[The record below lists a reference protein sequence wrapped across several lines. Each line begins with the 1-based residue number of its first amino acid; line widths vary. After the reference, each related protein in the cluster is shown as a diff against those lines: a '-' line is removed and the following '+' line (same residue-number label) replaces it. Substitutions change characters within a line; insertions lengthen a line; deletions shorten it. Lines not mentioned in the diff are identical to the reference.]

1 MCHFWVQNAPFALN
15 KKSFVKIIRII
26 SICILAPFSV
36 QNFKKILRVDPE
48 LWGWVIF
55 GSRLVHLPQTRTF
68 LGKVIN
74 TISIYLLKPFIV
86 QSFKRFLQWIK
97 SYEDVPFWTQNGPI
111 CPKEVFFFRQTL
123 LMSFMPMYIPK
134 TKFKNQSIND
144 ILTIKEYW
152 NLIGWESFLAI
163 TWESCFSQACSFFQ
177 NVKGPE
183 EPSFYI
189 NSKQN

>member
-15 KKSFVKIIRII
+15 KKSFVKIIKIT

-68 LGKVIN
+68 WGKVIN

-86 QSFKRFLQWIK
+86 QSLKRFLQWIK

-111 CPKEVFFFRQTL
+111 CPKEVFFFSGKPCSCHSCLCTSQKLNSKINL
-123 LMSFMPMYIPK
+123 LMTYWRL
-134 TKFKNQSIND
+134 KNTEIS
-144 ILTIKEYW
+144 LA
-152 NLIGWESFLAI
+152 ESHF
-163 TWESCFSQACSFFQ
+163 W
-177 NVKGPE
+177 P
-183 EPSFYI
+183 
-189 NSKQN
+189 

>member
-1 MCHFWVQNAPFALN
+1 MLHLPWIKSLLEKSLRLFPSAYWPLSVCKIS
-15 KKSFVKIIRII
+15 KKSLAWIQSYEDGSFLGPDW
-26 SICILAPFSV
+26 SICPK
-36 QNFKKILRVDPE
+36 QE
-48 LWGWVIF
+48 L
-55 GSRLVHLPQTRTF
+55 F

-74 TISIYLLKPFIV
+74 TISIYLLNPFIV
-86 QSFKRFLQWIK
+86 QSLKRFLQWIQ
-97 SYEDVPFWTQNGPI
+97 SYEDVSFWTQNGPI
-111 CPKEVFFFRQTL
+111 FFLRKILFL
-123 LMSFMPMYIPK
+123 SFMPMYIPK
-134 TKFKNQSIND
+134 TKFRYQSIND

-163 TWESCFSQACSFFQ
+163 TWESCFSQTCSFFQ